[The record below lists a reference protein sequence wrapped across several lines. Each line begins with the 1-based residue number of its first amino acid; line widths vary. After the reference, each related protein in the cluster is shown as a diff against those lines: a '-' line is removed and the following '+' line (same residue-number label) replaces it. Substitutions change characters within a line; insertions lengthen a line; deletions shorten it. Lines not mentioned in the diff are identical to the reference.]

1 MRISRFRPFVVL
13 CLLRSYRTFLIH
25 ISREALMY
33 QFQTEDTALQAA
45 RLLAVY
51 ERAPILVMARGM
63 RALYTIGPLNNA
75 AVHHAG
81 QHMATVYRSGRVD
94 YMGLT

>member
-1 MRISRFRPFVVL
+1 MRLSRFRPFVVL
-13 CLLRSYRTFLIH
+13 CLLRSYRTFLIL

-51 ERAPILVMARGM
+51 EGAPVLGVARG
-63 RALYTIGPLNNA
+63 RGARYTTGPLNNA